1 MKKFY
6 LILKYVLICLI
17 TLIVWNSWNIKN
29 KYEDE
34 VMVFESKIQEL
45 QVGIDSLNEVNDLLS
60 IESDS
65 LTNQIELMDFKIITL
80 NSSLDDLK
88 LKKSEISN
96 IVNLIDDDELEGF
109 FTNRYGYNK
118 Y

>member
-6 LILKYVLICLI
+6 LILKYVLVCLI
-17 TLIVWNSWNIKN
+17 TLVVWNSWNIKN

-45 QVGIDSLNEVNDLLS
+45 QVGIDSLNEVNNLLS
-60 IESDS
+60 VESDS
-65 LTNQIELMDFKIITL
+65 LTNQIELSDLKIIVL
-80 NSSLDDLK
+80 NSSFDEAK

-96 IVNLIDDDELEGF
+96 VVNLIGDDELEGF
-109 FTNRYGYNK
+109 FTNRYGYDK